1 MADLRAPPDQNNYYA
16 AVKDEKALQLV
27 QIVFDSGT
35 NADGPKS
42 RDYKK
47 MLDTQETLVNA
58 FVLNRNRILFV
69 LSASTVVYDTE
80 SKLAGIHPGRPLF
93 RLNCTFSCCIP
104 DESAVTGA
112 PAHRFL
118 IGFAEPAKN
127 AQPEEQLLAANIY
140 EGGTERE
147 GTLSYVA
154 QVTFDPQAGKLV
166 QTPADVPQSLVLKRE
181 QVYSIMQVAG
191 KKLLVAAK
199 TRLILFDDWRA
210 IRTYDPQSNDTK
222 YISE

>member
-1 MADLRAPPDQNNYYA
+1 MADLRTTHDQNNYFA
-16 AVKDEKALQLV
+16 AVKDERSLQLV

-47 MLDTQETLVNA
+47 LMDTTEGLVNA
-58 FVLNRNRILFV
+58 FVLNRNKILFV
-69 LSASTVVYDTE
+69 LSQSTVVYDTE

-104 DESAVTGA
+104 EEPSTTGA
-112 PAHRFL
+112 PVHRFL
-118 IGFAEPAKN
+118 MGFAEPAKN

-140 EGGTERE
+140 EGRTERE

-154 QVTFDPQAGKLV
+154 QVTFDAQAAKLV
-166 QTPADVPQSLVLKRE
+166 
-181 QVYSIMQVAG
+181 
-191 KKLLVAAK
+191 
-199 TRLILFDDWRA
+199 
-210 IRTYDPQSNDTK
+210 
-222 YISE
+222 